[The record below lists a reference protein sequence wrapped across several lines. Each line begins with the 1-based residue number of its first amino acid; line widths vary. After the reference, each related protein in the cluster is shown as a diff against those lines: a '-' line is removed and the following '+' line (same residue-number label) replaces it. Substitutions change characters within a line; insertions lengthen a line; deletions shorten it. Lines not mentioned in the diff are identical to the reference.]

1 MSICALMVA
10 SVLAALYVPRDLND
24 AASDVA
30 AALDGFAAMADG
42 LLMTG
47 AESSVS
53 WQVPF
58 TSRGEVI
65 IIETNGRFLSAS
77 DGATRCMAEPRTPIR
92 TWTLTAPHMNRS
104 EIAEFDKHAATVSF
118 SSGECVELF
127 TAFATIED
135 QEELLVF
142 CRLGG

>member
-1 MSICALMVA
+1 MSVCALMVA
-10 SVLAALYVPRDLND
+10 SVLASLYAPRDLNCTT
-24 AASDVA
+24 SEVA
-30 AALDGFAAMADG
+30 AALGRFEAMAHG

-58 TSRGEVI
+58 TSGGGVI
-65 IIETNGRFLSAS
+65 IIETNGRILSAS
-77 DGATRCMAEPRTPIR
+77 DGTTRCIAEPRTPIR
-92 TWTLTAPHMNRS
+92 TWTLAAPHLNRS
-104 EIAEFDKHAATVSF
+104 EIAEFDKQAATVSF

-135 QEELLVF
+135 HEELLVF
-142 CRLGG
+142 CRSGG